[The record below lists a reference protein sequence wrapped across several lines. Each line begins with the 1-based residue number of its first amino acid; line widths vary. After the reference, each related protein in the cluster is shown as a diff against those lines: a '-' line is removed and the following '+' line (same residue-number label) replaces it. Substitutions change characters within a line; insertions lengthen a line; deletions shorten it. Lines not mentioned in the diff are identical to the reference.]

1 MFRSKS
7 VLSAVISVV
16 TFATFKA
23 AAVSIPSASV
33 PSGYDRVTTADGVT
47 CESTIA
53 SATYVQT
60 GLVGSQTDQKYD
72 KSQNGYY
79 NNIQDKNEVG
89 AYVQMVIPIGEK
101 RERINC
107 NRLYNLEI
115 DRLRAEITKL
125 KVEAS
130 LGDIWNEPAI
140 EPTPVAAPQPAPV
153 APVLPKKKTITF
165 DSQKGVAIFEPG
177 SDRLKH
183 SSLYKFDETLDTL
196 LKYEESSVVIVGH
209 TDSTGS
215 ETLNKR
221 LSEKRAE
228 SIADYFISRGVNASR
243 VESYG
248 LGETRPIDSNE
259 TKEGRQRNRRVEV
272 TIQPFTI
279 EK

>member
-72 KSQNGYY
+72 KSQAGYY

-140 EPTPVAAPQPAPV
+140 QPVPAPQPEPA
-153 APVLPKKKTITF
+153 LPKKKTITF
-165 DSQKGVAIFEPG
+165 DSQKGVAIFEQG

-183 SSLYKFDETLDTL
+183 SSLYKFDNTLDTL
-196 LKYEESSVVIVGH
+196 LKYDESSVVIVGH

-215 ETLNKR
+215 EALNKR

-228 SIADYFISRGVNASR
+228 SIADYFISKGVSASR

-248 LGETRPIDSNE
+248 RGETRPVDTNE

-279 EK
+279 ED